1 MSRLTEKN
9 QSVEKTLQ
17 IIETMAENKGP
28 MRLSD
33 ISAKVKYPAST
44 VLRML
49 NALISLGYVKQDAET
64 SRYLLTMKFCRIG
77 ELVKSQYSIRDLV
90 RPYLQEL
97 SRRCQESSC
106 LAVEDDMT
114 VVYIDV
120 VDGPDKILKT
130 LQRIG
135 KIAPMHCTGVGKLLL
150 LNYSEEQL
158 EFFAEQK
165 GLPKLTDNTITTLEA
180 LKKELEKI
188 RMQGYALDNEEFEIG
203 ARCVAAPIRDYTG
216 KIVAC
221 ISISGP
227 VSRITMEKVQ
237 NVKEIIID
245 ISQRASKELGFI
257 GQQG

>member
-1 MSRLTEKN
+1 M
-9 QSVEKTLQ
+9 Q

-49 NALISLGYVKQDAET
+49 NSLISLGYVKQDQET
-64 SRYLLTMKFCRIG
+64 SKYFLTMKFCRIG
-77 ELVKSQYSIRDLV
+77 EMIKSQYSIRDIV
-90 RPYLQEL
+90 RPYLEEL
-97 SRRCQESSC
+97 SYRCQESSC
-106 LAVEDDMT
+106 LAIEEDMT

-120 VDGPDKILKT
+120 IDGPDKILRT

-158 EFFAEQK
+158 KYFAEKK
-165 GLPKLTDNTITTLEA
+165 GMQKLTDNTITTLED
-180 LKKELEKI
+180 LTEELEKI
-188 RMQGYALDNEEFEIG
+188 RIQGFALDNEECEIG

-216 KIVAC
+216 RIVAC
-221 ISISGP
+221 MSISGP
-227 VSRITMEKVQ
+227 ASRITMERVQ
-237 NVKEIIID
+237 NVKNIVID
-245 ISQRASKELGFI
+245 ISNRASRELGFL
-257 GQQG
+257 G